1 MKNQFYYMEDDGNS
15 ISVWKETDMGD
26 ELIEDVQVNFNYDDL
41 DTVANKVLQKYGYI
55 QENEIYFE

>member
-15 ISVWKETDMGD
+15 ISVWKETNMGD
-26 ELIEDVQVNFNYDDL
+26 ELIEEVRVNFSYDDL
-41 DTVANKVLQKYGYI
+41 DTVANKVLQKHGYI